1 MRGGYLLGPLLLAP
15 ALGALFFIPQPGAG
29 GAGRFDRASLALLVC
44 HSVDA
49 ATVTFIGGAAAEP
62 SRQDETGLRVSLP

>member
-15 ALGALFFIPQPGAG
+15 ALGALFLIPRPGTH

-49 ATVTFIGGAAAEP
+49 ATVTFIGGPSDEP
-62 SRQDETGLRVSLP
+62 SRQDDTGLRVSLP

>member
-49 ATVTFIGGAAAEP
+49 ATVTFIGGPSAEP
-62 SRQDETGLRVSLP
+62 SREDDTGLRVRLP